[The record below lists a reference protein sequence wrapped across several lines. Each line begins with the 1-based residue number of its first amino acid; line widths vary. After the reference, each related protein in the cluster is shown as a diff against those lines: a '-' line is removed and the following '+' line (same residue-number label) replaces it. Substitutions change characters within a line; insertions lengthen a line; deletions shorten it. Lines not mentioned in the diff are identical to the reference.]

1 MTRLHRAGP
10 GLSEKEGAGPLMAR
24 PHFSC
29 PVCNSVNLFRF
40 NSYKHHCYACGDCN
54 SVAHVKK
61 DGRYLLEYVLPAVLL
76 RKILPRQVCLRL
88 FHAPKEFESAKF
100 YDIYAQACQD
110 ENDLRRS
117 EVDQLRDQFA
127 LIGVDLAG
135 KSVLDISGGPGFVG
149 KHLSSACKKV
159 VVTECCDEAARA
171 MADTLGIN
179 AVKYDYS
186 TDALENLF
194 QEQFDVVLLR
204 SSIIFCPDL
213 DKLVASLR
221 KVIHSEGYVL
231 VESII
236 PSLGEVFWW
245 QQMEFKFP
253 IIYSQQ
259 HIEKCFYKHGFSLR
273 LAYREYGSYLKN
285 KWRGGRSLSHR
296 LFTWL
301 IDFPMMGA
309 YYMLARKSR
318 VPIDQRLH
326 HKMLTQI
333 WRSKNS
339 QGEDGEVFTANYR
352 AGVDSRSTHF
362 SFVYDGYLK
371 RKH

>member
-1 MTRLHRAGP
+1 MTHSG
-10 GLSEKEGAGPLMAR
+10 
-24 PHFSC
+24 FCC
-29 PVCNSVNLFRF
+29 PVCNSDNVFRF

-61 DGRYLLEYVLPAVLL
+61 EGRYLLEYLLPSKLL
-76 RKILPRQVCLRL
+76 RRFLPRQAYLRL

-100 YDIYAQACQD
+100 YDTYAQACLN
-110 ENDLRRS
+110 ENALRRS
-117 EVDQLRDQFA
+117 EVEQLRDQFA
-127 LIGVDLAG
+127 LIGADFAG
-135 KSVLDISGGPGFVG
+135 RSVLDISGGPGFVA
-149 KHLSSACKKV
+149 KHLSSTCKRV
-159 VVTECCDEAARA
+159 VVTECCAEAARA
-171 MADTLGIN
+171 MADTLGIS
-179 AVKYDYS
+179 AVTFDYS
-186 TDALENLF
+186 ADALENVF
-194 QEQFDVVLLR
+194 QERFDVVLLR

-213 DKLVASLR
+213 DKLVASIR
-221 KVIHSEGYVL
+221 KVIHPGGYVL

-259 HIEKCFYKHGFSLR
+259 YIEKCFYKHGFSLK
-273 LAYREYGSYLKN
+273 LAYREYGSYVKN

-333 WRSKNS
+333 WRHKNS
-339 QGEDGEVFTANYR
+339 KDEDGEVFQASYR
-352 AGVDSRSTHF
+352 AGVDSKSTHF
-362 SFVYDGYLK
+362 SFVYDGFLR
-371 RKH
+371 RKN